1 MHNKQNLD
9 TNMTIKALVNPVTP
23 FAQNAPIIFC
33 SETNKCAFVDPGGD
47 ADFLLQIAKENNLI
61 PEKILLTHGHADHAG
76 AAMEIAQILNIK
88 IEGPHKED
96 KFLLD
101 SLQSQGEM
109 FGMQARNCVYL
120 DKWLEDGDTVTVGN
134 SVLDV
139 IFTPG
144 HTPGHVI
151 FFSNESNLALVG
163 DVIFRGSIGRTDLP
177 RGNHQDL
184 IDSISKKLWPLGND
198 VEFICGHGP
207 NSTFGNERASNPFVS
222 DAALS

>member
-1 MHNKQNLD
+1 MHNKQKLN
-9 TNMTIKALVNPVTP
+9 TNMTIQALVNPVTP

-33 SETNKCAFVDPGGD
+33 SETIKCAFVDPGGD

-109 FGMQARNCVYL
+109 FGMQARNCMP
-120 DKWLEDGDTVTVGN
+120 DKWLEDGDTVIVGN

-151 FFSNESNLALVG
+151 FFCNESNLALVG

-184 IDSISKKLWPLGND
+184 INSISSKLWPLGND

-222 DAALS
+222 DAALR

>member
-9 TNMTIKALVNPVTP
+9 TNMAIQALVNPVTP

-109 FGMQARNCVYL
+109 FGMQARNCMP

>member
-1 MHNKQNLD
+1 MHNRQKLN
-9 TNMTIKALVNPVTP
+9 TNMTIQALVNPVTP

-101 SLQSQGEM
+101 SLKSQGEM
-109 FGMQARNCVYL
+109 FGMQARNCMP

-163 DVIFRGSIGRTDLP
+163 DVLFRGSIGRTDLP

>member
-9 TNMTIKALVNPVTP
+9 TNMTIQALVNPVTP

-109 FGMQARNCVYL
+109 FGMQARNCMP

-163 DVIFRGSIGRTDLP
+163 DVLFRGSIGRTDLP

>member
-1 MHNKQNLD
+1 MHNRQKLD
-9 TNMTIKALVNPVTP
+9 TNMTIQALVNPVTP
-23 FAQNAPIIFC
+23 FAQNSPIIFC

-109 FGMQARNCVYL
+109 FGMQARNCMP
-120 DKWLEDGDTVTVGN
+120 DKWLEDGDTVAVGN

-151 FFSNESNLALVG
+151 FFSNESNLAIVG

>member
-9 TNMTIKALVNPVTP
+9 TNMTIQALVNPVTP

-109 FGMQARNCVYL
+109 FGMQARNCVPN
-120 DKWLEDGDTVTVGN
+120 KWLEDGDTVTVGN
-134 SVLDV
+134 SMLDV

-151 FFSNESNLALVG
+151 FFSNDSNLALVG

-184 IDSISKKLWPLGND
+184 INSISKKLWPLGND

-222 DAALS
+222 DVALG

>member
-1 MHNKQNLD
+1 MHNKQKLN
-9 TNMTIKALVNPVTP
+9 TNMTIQALVNPVTP

-109 FGMQARNCVYL
+109 FGMQARNCVPN
-120 DKWLEDGDTVTVGN
+120 KWLEDGDTVTVGN
-134 SVLDV
+134 SALDV

-151 FFSNESNLALVG
+151 FFSNDSNLALVG

-184 IDSISKKLWPLGND
+184 INSISKKLWPLGND

>member
-1 MHNKQNLD
+1 MA
-9 TNMTIKALVNPVTP
+9 IKALINPVTP

-33 SETNKCAFVDPGGD
+33 AETNKCAFVDPGGD
-47 ADFLLQIAKENNLI
+47 ADFLLQIAKDNNLI

-109 FGMQARNCVYL
+109 FGMQARNCEP
-120 DKWLEDGDTVTVGN
+120 DKWLEDGDSVTVGN

-163 DVIFRGSIGRTDLP
+163 DVLFRGSIGRTDLP

-198 VEFICGHGP
+198 VEFVCGHGP

>member
-1 MHNKQNLD
+1 MHNKQKLD
-9 TNMTIKALVNPVTP
+9 TNMAIQALINPVTP

-109 FGMQARNCVYL
+109 FGMQARNCMP
-120 DKWLEDGDTVTVGN
+120 DKWLEDGDSVTVGN

-151 FFSNESNLALVG
+151 FYSNESNLALVG

>member
-1 MHNKQNLD
+1 MHNKQKLN
-9 TNMTIKALVNPVTP
+9 TNMTIQALVNPVTP

-109 FGMQARNCVYL
+109 FGMQARNCVPN
-120 DKWLEDGDTVTVGN
+120 KWLEDGDTVTVGN
-134 SVLDV
+134 SMLDV

-151 FFSNESNLALVG
+151 FFSNDSNLALVG

-184 IDSISKKLWPLGND
+184 INSISKKLWPLGND

>member
-1 MHNKQNLD
+1 MAIQ
-9 TNMTIKALVNPVTP
+9 ALINPVTP
-23 FAQNAPIIFC
+23 FAQNAPIVFC
-33 SETNKCAFVDPGGD
+33 TETNKCAFVDPGGD

-88 IEGPHKED
+88 IEGPHKDD

-109 FGMQARNCVYL
+109 FGMQARNCMP
-120 DKWLEDGDTVTVGN
+120 DKWLEDGDSVTVGN

-151 FFSNESNLALVG
+151 FYSNESNLALVG

>member
-1 MHNKQNLD
+1 MHNMQKLN
-9 TNMTIKALVNPVTP
+9 TNMTIQALVNPVTP

-47 ADFLLQIAKENNLI
+47 ADFLLQIAKKNNLI

-109 FGMQARNCVYL
+109 FGMQARNCVP

-134 SVLDV
+134 SALEV

-177 RGNHQDL
+177 RGNHKDL

-207 NSTFGNERASNPFVS
+207 NSTFGNERSSNPFVS

>member
-1 MHNKQNLD
+1 
-9 TNMTIKALVNPVTP
+9 MTIQALVNPVTP

-101 SLQSQGEM
+101 SLQNQGEM
-109 FGMQARNCVYL
+109 FGMQARNCMP

-151 FFSNESNLALVG
+151 FFSNDSNLALVG

>member
-1 MHNKQNLD
+1 MHNKQKLN
-9 TNMTIKALVNPVTP
+9 TNMTIQALVNPVTP

-109 FGMQARNCVYL
+109 FGMQARNCVPN
-120 DKWLEDGDTVTVGN
+120 KWLEDGDTVTVGN

-151 FFSNESNLALVG
+151 FFSNDSNLALVG

-184 IDSISKKLWPLGND
+184 INSISKKLWPLGND

-222 DAALS
+222 DVALG

>member
-1 MHNKQNLD
+1 
-9 TNMTIKALVNPVTP
+9 MTIQALVNPVTP

-109 FGMQARNCVYL
+109 FGIQARNCVPN
-120 DKWLEDGDTVTVGN
+120 KWLEDGDTVSVGN

-151 FFSNESNLALVG
+151 FFSNDSNLALVG

-184 IDSISKKLWPLGND
+184 IDSISKKLWPLGNN

>member
-1 MHNKQNLD
+1 
-9 TNMTIKALVNPVTP
+9 
-23 FAQNAPIIFC
+23 
-33 SETNKCAFVDPGGD
+33 
-47 ADFLLQIAKENNLI
+47 
-61 PEKILLTHGHADHAG
+61 
-76 AAMEIAQILNIK
+76 MEIAQILNIK

-109 FGMQARNCVYL
+109 FGMQARNCMP
-120 DKWLEDGDTVTVGN
+120 DKWLEDGDTVIVGN

>member
-109 FGMQARNCVYL
+109 FGMQARNCVPN
-120 DKWLEDGDTVTVGN
+120 KWLEDGDTVTVGN

-151 FFSNESNLALVG
+151 FFSNDSNLALVG

-184 IDSISKKLWPLGND
+184 INSISKKLWPLGND

>member
-109 FGMQARNCVYL
+109 FGMQARNCMP

-151 FFSNESNLALVG
+151 FFSNDSNLALVG

-184 IDSISKKLWPLGND
+184 INSISKKLWPLGND

-207 NSTFGNERASNPFVS
+207 NSTFGNERSSNPFVS

>member
-109 FGMQARNCVYL
+109 FGMQARNCMP
-120 DKWLEDGDTVTVGN
+120 DKWLKDGDTVTVGN

>member
-9 TNMTIKALVNPVTP
+9 TNMTIQALVNPVTP

-101 SLQSQGEM
+101 SLQIQGEM
-109 FGMQARNCVYL
+109 FGMQARNCMP

-151 FFSNESNLALVG
+151 FFSNDSNLALVG

-184 IDSISKKLWPLGND
+184 INSISKKLWPLGND

>member
-109 FGMQARNCVYL
+109 FGMQARNCMP
-120 DKWLEDGDTVTVGN
+120 DKWLEDGDTVIVGN

-163 DVIFRGSIGRTDLP
+163 DVKFRGSIGRTDLP

-184 IDSISKKLWPLGND
+184 IDTISKKLWPLGND

>member
-109 FGMQARNCVYL
+109 FGMQARNCMP

-163 DVIFRGSIGRTDLP
+163 DVLFRGSIGRTDLP
-177 RGNHQDL
+177 RGNHRDL

-198 VEFICGHGP
+198 VEFVCGHGP
-207 NSTFGNERASNPFVS
+207 NSTFGNERESNPFVS
-222 DAALS
+222 DAALN

>member
-9 TNMTIKALVNPVTP
+9 TNMTIQALVNPVTP

-109 FGMQARNCVYL
+109 FGMQARNCMP

>member
-1 MHNKQNLD
+1 MHNKQKLN
-9 TNMTIKALVNPVTP
+9 TNMAIQALVNPVTP

-109 FGMQARNCVYL
+109 FGMQARNCVPN
-120 DKWLEDGDTVTVGN
+120 KWLEDGDTVTVGN

-151 FFSNESNLALVG
+151 FFSNDSNLALVG

-184 IDSISKKLWPLGND
+184 INSISKKLWPLGND

>member
-1 MHNKQNLD
+1 MHNKQKLN
-9 TNMTIKALVNPVTP
+9 TNMTIQALVNPVTP

-47 ADFLLQIAKENNLI
+47 ADFLLQIAKKNNLI

-109 FGMQARNCVYL
+109 FGIQARNCVPN
-120 DKWLEDGDTVTVGN
+120 KWLEDGDTVSVGN

-151 FFSNESNLALVG
+151 FFSNDSNLALVG

-184 IDSISKKLWPLGND
+184 IDSISNKLWPLGND

>member
-1 MHNKQNLD
+1 MHNKQKLE
-9 TNMTIKALVNPVTP
+9 TNMAIQALINPVTP
-23 FAQNAPIIFC
+23 FAQYAPIIFC

-76 AAMEIAQILNIK
+76 AAMEIAQMLNIK

-109 FGMQARNCVYL
+109 FGMQARNCVP

-134 SVLDV
+134 SALDV

-144 HTPGHVI
+144 HTPGHII

-177 RGNHQDL
+177 RGNHKDL

>member
-1 MHNKQNLD
+1 MHNMQKLN
-9 TNMTIKALVNPVTP
+9 TNMTIQALVNPVTP

-109 FGMQARNCVYL
+109 FGIQARNCVPN
-120 DKWLEDGDTVTVGN
+120 KWLEDGDTVSVGN

-151 FFSNESNLALVG
+151 FFSNDSNLALVG

>member
-1 MHNKQNLD
+1 
-9 TNMTIKALVNPVTP
+9 MTIQALVNPVTP

-109 FGMQARNCVYL
+109 FGMQARNCMP

-151 FFSNESNLALVG
+151 FFSNDSNLALVG

-184 IDSISKKLWPLGND
+184 INSISKKLWPLGNN

>member
-1 MHNKQNLD
+1 MHNMQKLN
-9 TNMTIKALVNPVTP
+9 TNMTIQALVNPVTP

-109 FGMQARNCVYL
+109 FGMQARNCVP

-134 SVLDV
+134 SALEV

-177 RGNHQDL
+177 RGNHKDL

-207 NSTFGNERASNPFVS
+207 NSTFGNERSSNPFVS
-222 DAALS
+222 DSAFS

>member
-1 MHNKQNLD
+1 MHNKQKLNI
-9 TNMTIKALVNPVTP
+9 NMTIQALVNPVTP

-109 FGMQARNCVYL
+109 FGMQARNCVP
-120 DKWLEDGDTVTVGN
+120 DKWLEDGDSVTVGN

-151 FFSNESNLALVG
+151 FFSNDSNLALVG

-222 DAALS
+222 DAALN

>member
-9 TNMTIKALVNPVTP
+9 TNMTIQALVNPVTP

-109 FGMQARNCVYL
+109 FGMQARNCMP
-120 DKWLEDGDTVTVGN
+120 DKWLEDGDTVIVGN

-163 DVIFRGSIGRTDLP
+163 DVIFKGSIGRTDLP

-198 VEFICGHGP
+198 VEFVCGHGP

>member
-1 MHNKQNLD
+1 MQKLN
-9 TNMTIKALVNPVTP
+9 TNMTIQALVNPVTP

-47 ADFLLQIAKENNLI
+47 ADFLLQIAKKNNLI

-109 FGMQARNCVYL
+109 FGMQARNCVP

-134 SVLDV
+134 SALEV

-177 RGNHQDL
+177 RGNHKDL

-207 NSTFGNERASNPFVS
+207 NSTFGNERSSNPFVS

>member
-76 AAMEIAQILNIK
+76 AAVEIAQILNIK

-109 FGMQARNCVYL
+109 FGMQARNCMP

-198 VEFICGHGP
+198 VEFVCGHGP